1 MDEIGQVVAAARQL
15 ALKPRGHRWAHASL
29 CVLDAVFSINAHY
42 ERHTVPTCHRYA
54 AWAGISVTLS
64 GSAQLPVRDEQ
75 PLQGFVTHIQ
85 THGEAVFSSEILQN
99 RQRTRANRDAPLKVK
114 AARQYAEILISHDI
128 TTLAEANASLADL
141 NKLKAIECDLAGVA
155 GHGSGARLA
164 YLWMLFG
171 DDSRIKPDRMVLRWL
186 HAVLRRVVST
196 PEAVRLITE
205 AAVHLGCTPWE
216 LDHAIWEDHRK
227 GSRPPGL
234 TDAE

>member
-1 MDEIGQVVAAARQL
+1 MDEIGQVVVAAGRHL
-15 ALKPRGHRWAHASL
+15 ALKPRGRRWAHASL

-54 AWAGISVTLS
+54 GWAGISDPLS

-85 THGEAVFSSEILQN
+85 THGEAAFSSEILQN
-99 RQRTRANRDAPLKVK
+99 RQRTRANRDAPLKVA
-114 AARQYAEILISHDI
+114 AARQYAEILVSQGI

-141 NKLKAIECDLAGVA
+141 DKLKAVERDLARVT

-164 YLWMLFG
+164 YLWMLLG

-186 HAVLRRVVST
+186 QIVLQHTVT
-196 PEAVRLITE
+196 TAQAIELITE
-205 AAVHLGCTPWE
+205 AAARLRCTPWE
-216 LDHAIWEDHRK
+216 LDHAIWESQRK
-227 GSRPPGL
+227 V
-234 TDAE
+234 